1 MKNKLK
7 HQRHLTFLIDIK
19 LKDENM
25 TKWNNRHLSNV
36 LRNAKVNIKKREIY
50 HKIRDEVITTL
61 VTQNAQSYLISKY
74 QHQVS
79 VVGVQ

>member
-61 VTQNAQSYLISKY
+61 VTQHAQSYLISKY

>member
-7 HQRHLTFLIDIK
+7 HQRHLTFLIDVK
-19 LKDENM
+19 LKHENM

-50 HKIRDEVITTL
+50 HKIRDEVIL
-61 VTQNAQSYLISKY
+61 L
-74 QHQVS
+74 
-79 VVGVQ
+79 